1 MAPEPQATFV
11 SYSRDDSDFALRLT
25 EDLKSAGA
33 TVWLDQLDIN
43 PGQRWARAVQDAL
56 AASPR
61 ILVILSPSSV
71 ESTNVDDEISFA
83 LEELKTVIP
92 VLYRDCKIPFRL
104 RPYQY
109 VDFRTNYARGLRILL
124 NNLGVSRIVEHPPQ
138 QPPPPPIVEPTH
150 RQPEASKPIREQAA
164 PEPKPEAKPE
174 AKPKP
179 IRKPKPEQSPVP
191 PPIYE
196 TPNPTQPQ
204 APPIHI
210 EAKPIPTIPLA
221 TLTSLPLEESLLPAT
236 TFQRWAPC
244 VAMLLLTFLS
254 YFARNL
260 LSLLFSP
267 IFSFGELTTT
277 QLSTIL
283 LGFTILYML
292 TSPVWGLWMDR
303 TGLWLPTLS
312 AIVIW
317 SIALAAHGLFPS
329 PTGLF
334 FAHSILGI
342 GIAATFPAAFK
353 TALDTLPAT
362 RRAIG
367 IAIAYSG
374 GPLATIFAPAIFMPI
389 AIHFSFRFAFLFAAL
404 LSVIWIILWLT
415 LRATLSQ
422 SHSSPLQTGTSRWSR
437 NFFANVAVYAFGAIP
452 ITFVLFFL
460 PRIANARLEN
470 RSLIF
475 LFVSVALIAGYLFFG
490 KLADHRQPQGTRPGR
505 LFFILAI
512 AGVILIPIEITVLR
526 TYRLDFV
533 LPTLAFQMFLGAGF
547 IIMSLSDGMTTLPK
561 QHAAFFAGVCTF
573 AWTLISTIATP
584 FITQVLS
591 PVNQSMSILIA
602 GVLPLL
608 GTILWKIL
616 STTPTPQ
623 PSTLPTQKAST

>member
-1 MAPEPQATFV
+1 M
-11 SYSRDDSDFALRLT
+11 L
-25 EDLKSAGA
+25 
-33 TVWLDQLDIN
+33 
-43 PGQRWARAVQDAL
+43 
-56 AASPR
+56 
-61 ILVILSPSSV
+61 
-71 ESTNVDDEISFA
+71 
-83 LEELKTVIP
+83 
-92 VLYRDCKIPFRL
+92 FR
-104 RPYQY
+104 
-109 VDFRTNYARGLRILL
+109 
-124 NNLGVSRIVEHPPQ
+124 S
-138 QPPPPPIVEPTH
+138 
-150 RQPEASKPIREQAA
+150 
-164 PEPKPEAKPE
+164 PKPEAKPDPKSILE
-174 AKPKP
+174 AKPEHKLEAKP
-179 IRKPKPEQSPVP
+179 EQKPETKPKVIRKPKPEQSPAP

-196 TPNPTQPQ
+196 TPNPTPPQ

-210 EAKPIPTIPLA
+210 EAKPIPTIPPA
-221 TLTSLPLEESLLPAT
+221 TLTFLPLESPPPNT

-244 VAMLLLTFLS
+244 AAVLLLTFFS
-254 YFARNL
+254 YSARNL
-260 LSLLFSP
+260 LGLLFSP
-267 IFSFGELTTT
+267 IMSFGEVTTT

-342 GIAATFPAAFK
+342 GIAATFPAVFK
-353 TALDTLPAT
+353 TILDTLPAT
-362 RRAIG
+362 RRAVG
-367 IAIAYSG
+367 LAIAYSG

-389 AIHFSFRFAFLFAAL
+389 AIHFSFHLAFFFAAL

-415 LRATLSQ
+415 LRATISQ

-584 FITQVLS
+584 FITQVLR

-616 STTPTPQ
+616 STTPTQQ
-623 PSTLPTQKAST
+623 PSTLPTEKAST